1 MTSHLI
7 LLLKNNILIFNNE
20 PFRSFSLVGWPY
32 PHLARLG
39 LQEAPRLTPHWPRC
53 LSLLG
58 PGALQHVGVRLH
70 PGVGR
75 LWPPA
80 LPSHFHPPGAIYR
93 GHHNADAH
101 DAPAPELPR
110 QSQET
115 LLLLNL
121 LNYFSGAL
129 CTVRTSF
136 SFFLLQICRENQ
148 RWVYTLLIS

>member
-7 LLLKNNILIFNNE
+7 LQLKNFINNYH
-20 PFRSFSLVGWPY
+20 FRSFSLVGWPY
-32 PHLARLG
+32 PHLAWLG
-39 LQEAPRLTPHWPRC
+39 PQEAPHLSSHWPRC

-58 PGALQHVGVRLH
+58 PGALQHVGDRLH
-70 PGVGR
+70 PGLGR
-75 LWPPA
+75 LRPPA
-80 LPSHFHPPGAIYR
+80 FPSHFHSPGAIYR
-93 GHHNADAH
+93 GHLTTHADA
-101 DAPAPELPR
+101 APSPELPW

-115 LLLLNL
+115 VLIINM

-148 RWVYTLLIS
+148 RWV